1 MAKAAGDDSRMRSV
15 KSREKKLN
23 ERMGLEVSAKGTRF
37 KLNRDLP
44 GYYVDTRRAAIEVE
58 RVEQEMTWKIPPAAE
73 IKGGSGSL
81 VGLEKVSVGY
91 GKGKKAVLEDVTL
104 TIHPGSRMAIVGS
117 VSPSSDFERE
127 VTSIGMPH

>member
-1 MAKAAGDDSRMRSV
+1 MAKAAGDDGRMRSV

-37 KLNRDLP
+37 KLNRDLS
-44 GYYVDTRRAAIEVE
+44 GYHDTRRAAIEVE

-73 IKGGSGSL
+73 IKGGGGSL

-91 GKGKKAVLEDVTL
+91 GKGKKPVLEDVTL
-104 TIHPGSRMAIVGS
+104 TIHPGSRMSIVGS
-117 VSPSSDFERE
+117 VSPSLQFGSSE
-127 VTSIGMPH
+127 